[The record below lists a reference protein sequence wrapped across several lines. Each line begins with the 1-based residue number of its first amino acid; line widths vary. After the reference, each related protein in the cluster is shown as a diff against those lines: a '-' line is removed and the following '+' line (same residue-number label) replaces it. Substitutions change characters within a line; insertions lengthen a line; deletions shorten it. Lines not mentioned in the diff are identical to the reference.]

1 MSPATLMFLKFM
13 SVLNRRFMNSL
24 GLLLICSSKLAVML
38 AGVGD
43 YLRLFFLVKYYL
55 RRTKEMTD

>member
-13 SVLNRRFMNSL
+13 SVLNRRLMNSL